1 MTEQYYLCRAER
13 HVRAKAKACC
23 LDFNNECLI
32 ERHPLLPND
41 NARALRVQP
50 SPTGDKTINVY
61 FLTMVFEKVYSEAV

>member
-32 ERHPLLPND
+32 RRHPLLPNN
-41 NARALRVQP
+41 NARALRVQI
-50 SPTGDKTINVY
+50 SPLDDKSNTVY
-61 FLTMVFEKVYSEAV
+61 SFSMVFEKVYSEAV